1 MKENFI
7 TSIPFKRVSVR
18 TKKNRVGMLEH
29 RSKTKSRVIRK
40 RVVVRF
46 RQSGTS
52 DGTDLSSIMEKQI
65 ADLNGKIKTLSFRVK
80 KSVEVVKKH
89 DRVASERHKKSLE
102 TMITAVNT
110 LKESIEEKGEA
121 EEAVQEWATD
131 IEAVVDEAD
140 ECIRELTAQMEQ
152 IDRECSVTRVT
163 RLALHNLALYFKV
176 LWDRTL
182 HVLVERLYNRVAGE
196 NAFSFH
202 REILL

>member
-1 MKENFI
+1 
-7 TSIPFKRVSVR
+7 
-18 TKKNRVGMLEH
+18 
-29 RSKTKSRVIRK
+29 
-40 RVVVRF
+40 
-46 RQSGTS
+46 
-52 DGTDLSSIMEKQI
+52 MEKQI

-110 LKESIEEKGEA
+110 LKESIKEKGEA

-176 LWDRTL
+176 LWNRTL
-182 HVLVERLYNRVAGE
+182 LVLVERLYNRVAGE
-196 NAFSFH
+196 NAFFFH